1 MSEKELSIICPV
13 LNCLDMTTRM
23 IDSIS
28 VSEPYDLII
37 VDNGSTDGT
46 LEAIKKIAEE
56 NNIPFEEIDG
66 ETVSLTPDEKKKSED
81 PPVV

>member
-13 LNCLDMTTRM
+13 LNCFDLTKRM
-23 IDSIS
+23 IESIN

-37 VDNGSTDGT
+37 IDNGSTDGT
-46 LEAIKKIAEE
+46 SENLKKIAAE

-66 ETVSLTPDEKKKSED
+66 DTVFLTPEEKLKSEE
-81 PPVV
+81 PPKV